1 MIPGLKAISLLE
13 LKALEVP
20 RCWSV
25 EGHLDE
31 IPSLTPLR
39 GKISAEHQGNI
50 LEVKG
55 KIQTIF
61 THCCDRCLGEFN
73 QRLSLNTE
81 EQIWLGI
88 GDPTPG
94 KPNNSNQPDDIDA
107 LMVCLDPLG
116 SFDPERWIF
125 EQLSLRMPLVK
136 DCGDDCPG
144 PPQPSKKGPG
154 AQHQQPP
161 DIDPRWA
168 ALRKL
173 ISP

>member
-1 MIPGLKAISLLE
+1 MIPGLQAISLLE
-13 LKALEVP
+13 LKVLAAP
-20 RCWSV
+20 RHWSV

-39 GKISAEHQGNI
+39 GNISAEHQSNI

-55 KIQTIF
+55 KINTIV

-73 QRLSLNTE
+73 QSLSLNTE
-81 EQIWLGI
+81 EQIWLGVR
-88 GDPTPG
+88 DCQAAE
-94 KPNNSNQPDDIDA
+94 PNNSNQLDQIDA
-107 LMVCLDPLG
+107 LMECLDPHG

-125 EQLSLRMPLVK
+125 EQLSLQMPLVK
-136 DCGDDCPG
+136 RCGADCPG
-144 PPQPSKKGPG
+144 PPQPSTKKSG
-154 AQHQQPP
+154 AQHQQP

-173 ISP
+173 SSS